1 MSNVTYRIHMTSTAC
16 TRQLPGHAA
25 DDVKYVTIATFVF
38 SVIRFPLAFL
48 LHSHQET
55 TSLPS
60 FSRWSGSPWL
70 SCSIHIRRQRLAKMA
85 QIPSCYPTNGQSTHG
100 NSEHW
105 PNYQTFS
112 IFPSFFHSSPS
123 DSSVNDGA

>member
-55 TSLPS
+55 TFGKNGTDPFLLPNQ
-60 FSRWSGSPWL
+60 WSKHPWKLGALTEL
-70 SCSIHIRRQRLAKMA
+70 SNIFHLSILLPQFTVRFLSKWWSIKMMTA
-85 QIPSCYPTNGQSTHG
+85 DRCQLLDYWIQ
-100 NSEHW
+100 W
-105 PNYQTFS
+105 
-112 IFPSFFHSSPS
+112 
-123 DSSVNDGA
+123 